1 MFGFLRCCRALSQIC
16 KQEIHQ
22 KKKVSTPLVAFA
34 ISLAARARDRAS
46 EGREAASERGSEARL
61 LHFPVTC
68 TNRIPRW
75 KEADGLVLVGNE
87 VDRGDHSGTVEQEGH
102 EWMNELIWGGFS
114 VCLNAKEKV
123 LHS

>member
-1 MFGFLRCCRALSQIC
+1 
-16 KQEIHQ
+16 
-22 KKKVSTPLVAFA
+22 VAFA
-34 ISLAARARDRAS
+34 ISLATRAQDRAS
-46 EGREAASERGSEARL
+46 EGREAASEARI

-75 KEADGLVLVGNE
+75 KEVDGLVLVGNQ
-87 VDRGDHSGTVEQEGH
+87 VDRGDQSGTVEHEGH